1 LVSLLLRIAE
11 PDMARDVIFGPD
23 AARDSDVNLLAL
35 SLMLERRL
43 LLIRF
48 HHITAVHFV
57 LRIGFVDC
65 GSIALLDVCLMLMR
79 DALSRRWEHCD

>member
-1 LVSLLLRIAE
+1 MLRIAE
-11 PDMARDVIFGPD
+11 PGMARDVTFGPD

-35 SLMLERRL
+35 SLMLEQRL
-43 LLIRF
+43 FSIHF
-48 HHITAVHFV
+48 HHITAVHLV

-65 GSIALLDVCLMLMR
+65 GSISLLDICLMLMR